1 MLIFPFLF
9 CFVIIYFKLSVRN
22 PRLLDPSDPK
32 NHLII
37 TEKSA
42 YDLEFQDSA
51 ELTEFEVKINKM
63 IGAVERKGVFGKDLR
78 ELFIIYKGIP
88 DEIKVKILFL
98 LILFCF
104 VLLF

>member
-1 MLIFPFLF
+1 MFSF
-9 CFVIIYFKLSVRN
+9 FVVIYFKLSVRN
-22 PRLLDPSDPK
+22 PRLLDPSDLK

-88 DEIKVKILFL
+88 DEIKVKIFIFAYF
-98 LILFCF
+98 ILFYF
-104 VLLF
+104 II